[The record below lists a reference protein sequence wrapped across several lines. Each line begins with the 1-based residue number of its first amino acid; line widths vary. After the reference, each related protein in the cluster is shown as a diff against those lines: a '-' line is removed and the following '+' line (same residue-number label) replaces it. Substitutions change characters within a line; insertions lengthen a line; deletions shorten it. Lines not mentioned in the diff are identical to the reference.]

1 MNIIK
6 AATIAIGLG
15 LLFFSDTAQRMFGLA
30 IFLGAL
36 YVSSWLCF
44 QVYEYKNMPVP
55 LSPEEQEMLET
66 RAREAKKE
74 ADWQAEQERRAAWD
88 LKEEEER
95 KKRKFWEEV
104 DSGHEERERQRE
116 ANLENQADWHRE
128 LQRLLEEDRQDR
140 QDRRYRQRPSYRLPI
155 TTPHRMT
162 TNNWRYS
169 PPRPAIPSHPGNGP
183 SHYPYYVNGQILDYT
198 ESDSNEVAT
207 QYVQTADPEPGKS
220 VLEMMSGTWG
230 NWRTQS
236 QPYGWIDTPSGVRPR
251 TEYEAGGGVAQAT
264 QVNTVIQ
271 QDNSASMAN
280 VIPAPA
286 SVPSAAPA
294 HKSPPSLSGVRADM
308 GTIFKSAA
316 DVVHLMS
323 GEHGNSAQWQR
334 LFASSEGKAF
344 AELTYST
351 IGTIAGQASQ
361 GDSLGTPNLSVSA
374 GELEQLGVF
383 SKSFK
388 DLVELFRHAAAHVAN
403 AELATLADRLQQAD
417 RFFANWQRPGNNDQ
431 QQPVQSTL
439 QPQQALQAHQ
449 VPQLKVTPPATSA
462 PQAIPA
468 PVVMPAPQA
477 TLAPQASS
485 AQQNTSASQGPS
497 AEQQQQQ
504 QQQQRQQQHQFP
516 LWDVPESNPLSGLHQ
531 TAPEAAKDQ
540 MQDWMS
546 RVHEGIDILVKRYP
560 NWQKKAAWDQIEQD
574 NDARTFFAKMRFA
587 LDYILEW
594 AAPGDQWDRQKLS
607 SVDAQLR
614 YKLKGEKFT
623 KASNVLKAGAS
634 HNAGGNAD
642 FAHYSVEHVVRV
654 FGS

>member
-1 MNIIK
+1 MNIVK
-6 AATIAIGLG
+6 AATIAIALG
-15 LLFFSDTAQRMFGLA
+15 LLFFSDTSQRMFGLA

-36 YVSSWLCF
+36 YVASWLCF

-55 LSPEEQEMLET
+55 LSPEEQEMQRT

-74 ADWQAEQERRAAWD
+74 AERQAEQERRAAWD

-95 KKRKFWEEV
+95 KKRKFWEKV
-104 DSGHEERERQRE
+104 DSGHEERE
-116 ANLENQADWHRE
+116 
-128 LQRLLEEDRQDR
+128 
-140 QDRRYRQRPSYRLPI
+140 P
-155 TTPHRMT
+155 
-162 TNNWRYS
+162 
-169 PPRPAIPSHPGNGP
+169 IPSHPGNGP

-230 NWRTQS
+230 NWRTES

-251 TEYEAGGGVAQAT
+251 TEYEAAGGIAQVT
-264 QVNTVIQ
+264 RVNTVIQ
-271 QDNSASMAN
+271 HDNSASMVN

-308 GTIFKSAA
+308 STIFKSAA

-351 IGTIAGQASQ
+351 IGTIARQASQ

-388 DLVELFRHAAAHVAN
+388 DLVELFRYAAAHVAN
-403 AELATLADRLQQAD
+403 AELATLADQLQQAD
-417 RFFANWQRPGNNDQ
+417 RFFANWQRPANKDQ

-468 PVVMPAPQA
+468 PVVTPAPQA

-485 AQQNTSASQGPS
+485 AQQNTSAPQGPS
-497 AEQQQQQ
+497 AEQQ

-546 RVHEGIDILVKRYP
+546 RVHEGIDTLVKRYP

-594 AAPGDQWDRQKLS
+594 AAPGDQWNRQKFS

-642 FAHYSVEHVVRV
+642 FAHYSAEHIVRV